1 MNKEE
6 ILEKS
11 RKEHQNQDIVVK
23 EAEVKAGNIG
33 AIAGVILC
41 GVLYMVQ
48 LFAGGG
54 CNWGLWAIVTCVHG
68 ASCLAKG
75 KALQSTT
82 QIVRGICYIL
92 ATLILTGLFV
102 YPHIM
107 HFMSNGTI

>member
-41 GVLYMVQ
+41 GVLYMIQ

-92 ATLILTGLFV
+92 ATLILIGLFV
-102 YPHIM
+102 YPYIM
-107 HFMSNGTI
+107 HFMSNETI